1 MRQPLAQLLL
11 PVRYAARVTGRAL
24 SSTAAALL
32 APIGFRE
39 TLLIGGSA
47 LIGLALAPISPPA
60 ALGIPGVIFI
70 YVAIF
75 GVN

>member
-1 MRQPLAQLLL
+1 MQALLIARYG
-11 PVRYAARVTGRAL
+11 VRVGVRAVT
-24 SSTAAALL
+24 SAAAAVL

-39 TLLIGGSA
+39 TLLLGGAVLISVGIWPVSAPWA
-47 LIGLALAPISPPA
+47 LIV
-60 ALGIPGVIFI
+60 PGSIFI